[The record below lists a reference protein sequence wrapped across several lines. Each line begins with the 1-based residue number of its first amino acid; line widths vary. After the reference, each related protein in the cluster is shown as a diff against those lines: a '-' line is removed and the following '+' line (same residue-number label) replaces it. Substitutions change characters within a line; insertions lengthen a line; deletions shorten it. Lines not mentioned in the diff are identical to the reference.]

1 MTGRSGEPDVDELIE
16 ALTSSLDTIQQFYD
30 RETGEVVAMSD
41 EFGFGELDGPA
52 DRYVAISP
60 LSVSDRFQI
69 MEDFVET
76 VENESLEDEL
86 NESLIEKGA
95 FLKFEETIRKYPSR
109 YEQWR
114 AFKRAALIS
123 RARAWLREHGIG

>member
-1 MTGRSGEPDVDELIE
+1 MARQSGEPDVEGLIE

-41 EFGFGELDGPA
+41 EFGLGELDGPA
-52 DRYVAISP
+52 ERYVSISP

-76 VENESLEDEL
+76 LGNESLEDEL
-86 NESLIEKGA
+86 NEALIEKGA
-95 FLKFEETIRKYPSR
+95 FLKFEETIRKYPTR
-109 YEQWR
+109 HEQWR
-114 AFKRAALIS
+114 AFQRAALVS
-123 RARAWLREHGIG
+123 RARAWLRENRIG